1 MVGRSANGQPNGLTV
16 TAPKDFV
23 YENEILTPEVV
34 SAVTPPAQLP
44 DHVQQP
50 IALQPSDVR
59 VVLDTATVP
68 MESNPPSSDA
78 RVPDQN
84 LPRQPQGFP
93 LDDSVWVKDRLDD
106 FDFAVRGEHMAP
118 GDEVLRLGRQL
129 QAQVKNDSHARTLSE
144 TTDRIGDSGSPD
156 ARQGHPGLNLQH
168 DVRAPFPE
176 PHQAPNELLQQG
188 GAPYHATSLTTKTS
202 KAAAREVEPG
212 RWLPLVERVAGEING
227 HIRIGKKE
235 AIMQI
240 DPPELGRLRI
250 DLRLDGDRLEARIL
264 AETAESRAIIETHLP
279 ELRRILGENRVELV
293 NVRIDSG
300 SWSGA
305 GGEGHGW
312 PRHEANGGHQ
322 PTNDF
327 GGVLQGGAKE
337 RELGP
342 GQPQAHDPGRVS
354 MWA

>member
-1 MVGRSANGQPNGLTV
+1 
-16 TAPKDFV
+16 
-23 YENEILTPEVV
+23 
-34 SAVTPPAQLP
+34 
-44 DHVQQP
+44 
-50 IALQPSDVR
+50 
-59 VVLDTATVP
+59 
-68 MESNPPSSDA
+68 
-78 RVPDQN
+78 
-84 LPRQPQGFP
+84 
-93 LDDSVWVKDRLDD
+93 
-106 FDFAVRGEHMAP
+106 
-118 GDEVLRLGRQL
+118 
-129 QAQVKNDSHARTLSE
+129 
-144 TTDRIGDSGSPD
+144 
-156 ARQGHPGLNLQH
+156 
-168 DVRAPFPE
+168 
-176 PHQAPNELLQQG
+176 
-188 GAPYHATSLTTKTS
+188 LTTKTS